1 MMAAYQANR
10 EKTIMIIRQEKPG
23 DIDAVHEVV
32 RQAFEKASHTS
43 HDEHNLVNRL
53 RKSEAFIPE
62 LSLVAEENG
71 QVVGHILFTRVKVG
85 DTVQL
90 GLAPLA
96 VLPQWQG
103 KGIGGKLI
111 ETGHALAKKLG
122 YGYSILVG
130 HERYYPRFGYFPAS
144 RIGVTAPFDV
154 PDENLMAFSLQG
166 KDTPLDGMLEYP
178 AEFLL

>member
-1 MMAAYQANR
+1 
-10 EKTIMIIRQEKPG
+10 MIIRQEKTG

-32 RQAFEKASHTS
+32 RQAFEKALHTN

-53 RKSEAFIPE
+53 RESEAFIPE

-71 QVVGHILFTRVKVG
+71 RIVGHILFTKLNVG

-111 ETGHALAKKLG
+111 EAGHAKAKELG
-122 YGYSILVG
+122 FDYSILVG
-130 HERYYPRFGYFPAS
+130 HESYYPRFGYFPAS
-144 RIGVTAPFDV
+144 CIGVTAPFDV

-166 KDTPLDGMLEYP
+166 KNTPLDGMLEYP
-178 AEFLL
+178 AEFQL